1 MGCTAHLH
9 RIRNDSRRAQ
19 HEQQK
24 NIGRGPGGVFGTPN
38 GCNRHRT
45 YRCIHLKYD
54 SNIVCTIH
62 GSTGVVA
69 FARERK
75 KKKEKK
81 HCELTAAPEDLSKKA
96 LMLESH
102 AWKQDGRAR
111 CVKGHF
117 YNFGTFS
124 HH

>member
-1 MGCTAHLH
+1 MYDTW
-9 RIRNDSRRAQ
+9 
-19 HEQQK
+19 
-24 NIGRGPGGVFGTPN
+24 
-38 GCNRHRT
+38 
-45 YRCIHLKYD
+45 KYW
-54 SNIVCTIH
+54 SGSVCT
-62 GSTGVVA
+62 
-69 FARERK
+69 RK
-75 KKKEKK
+75 KKEKRKK